1 MSLLKPFHLEE
12 FIIEIISGGNVM
24 RNQHNAMEKKQNK
37 GGGRKS
43 SILVLLSLK
52 MFKNLGQVTALI

>member
-1 MSLLKPFHLEE
+1 
-12 FIIEIISGGNVM
+12 M